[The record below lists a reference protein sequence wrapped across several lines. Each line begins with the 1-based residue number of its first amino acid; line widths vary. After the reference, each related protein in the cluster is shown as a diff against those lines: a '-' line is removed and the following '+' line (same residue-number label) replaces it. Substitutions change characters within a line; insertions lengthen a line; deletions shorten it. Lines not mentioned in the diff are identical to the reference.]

1 MSSGRRAFAFASL
14 ALIGCSSPK
23 ILAIDQDLAAF
34 DLENCAR
41 QQPPC
46 VTTGKVSA
54 TTEML
59 PDGMHEVELDAPASI
74 EAPLNEPTS
83 PGRLAYVALGTNG
96 LLDKTMLELSIV
108 GDDSTK
114 ASIEIPQ
121 GLKQIEVDMREYA
134 AQPGAHLRVAC
145 TAGGV
150 QLTYVVGRW
159 FVP

>member
-1 MSSGRRAFAFASL
+1 MSSARRIWAFTSL
-14 ALIGCSSPK
+14 ALVGCSSPK
-23 ILAIDQDLAAF
+23 ILAIDQEMPAF
-34 DLENCAR
+34 DLATCAA

-54 TTEML
+54 TTVIL
-59 PDGMHEVELDAPASI
+59 PDGAHEVELDAPASI

-83 PGRLAYVALGTNG
+83 QGRLAYVAIGTNG

-114 ASIEIPQ
+114 APFEIPQ

-134 AQPGAHLRVAC
+134 AKPGARLRVAC

-150 QLTYVVGRW
+150 QITYVVGRW